1 MEIAM
6 ADEID
11 GGSAEPEEA
20 EVSGEIAQEDIP
32 ADAEDASPDAVAAV
46 AGLSGDQFQ
55 ALLAARD
62 QLEQQMLPSPDAV
75 SASAADVQSAGGG
88 GNVVGI
94 GIGEKVVDGEPTGRL
109 AIKVFVKQ
117 KLDDSAVD
125 SQAMVPA
132 TVGDIETDVEETGEI
147 EAFMFNTRQRPA
159 PCGVSIGNCNVNL
172 AGTLGCL
179 VRRGSRTYLLSNNH
193 VMAAVNQGPVGVGI
207 PQPGLF
213 DSGTCPGDV
222 IAELTRWIAVSFT
235 GPNLVDCAIARVSDL
250 SLVNACILRDDGS
263 LATIV
268 LPIVAPALNLAVQ
281 KSGRTT
287 QNTQGAIDAVNITI
301 NVGYGPGQLAQF
313 RHQFRVRGNP
323 APFSD
328 HGDSG
333 SLVTTVAGNQPVGL
347 LFAGNAATNVTFVNP
362 INTVLNAFGVGIVT
376 A

>member
-1 MEIAM
+1 M

-75 SASAADVQSAGGG
+75 SASAADTQSAGGG

-117 KLDDSAVD
+117 KLDESAVD

-147 EAFMFNTRQRPA
+147 EAFMFNSRQRPA